1 MCVEKYVVL
10 WRLLDDELHL
20 QPGDLHPNFF
30 FDCKPPGIWNAVHE
44 NGQVIS
50 WDGS

>member
-1 MCVEKYVVL
+1 MIIQVLSLKFKACPDSRIWGKGQMCVEKYVVL

-30 FDCKPPGIWNAVHE
+30 
-44 NGQVIS
+44 
-50 WDGS
+50 